1 MIYLIGGLLAS
12 AAMLLYRRPP
22 SRTSPLWSVTLGSTS
37 LTSRLKGNGDR
48 TVSSFALIFSFTLL
62 FLIAALRYGVG
73 TDYWLRYAP
82 LFELIQQGRV
92 EGQEIGYV
100 LLNKAVGLATDDYQG
115 IFVVTSFVTIALFY
129 RFFLRMSINPALS
142 VFIYVF
148 GGFYLE
154 DFNLVKQ
161 ALAIAILVNTF
172 EFALRN
178 KHFAF
183 VLATLLAA
191 SFHSS
196 AFVWFAVWPLMWIR
210 VSRAARIA
218 IALTMIA
225 VILAVPQIVSMLVE
239 QFAPNYGWYF
249 DSNYGSTRSIQP
261 AVVMVAVAAF
271 VFTLVKVG
279 KAERVDR
286 IADNLITVSNV
297 RPMGSQNFGT
307 KSERPKFV
315 RPEINSQTARK
326 TKRTDRYADAVV
338 NVLAVSA
345 AVLVA
350 TTTIAY
356 LFSRLNYYFAPAQL
370 VAVPL
375 ALSLVQNRLARQL
388 LTFAFM
394 SAYMTSFVL
403 QFLVWN
409 AHGVLPYESIFSR

>member
-1 MIYLIGGLLAS
+1 MGCFGLTLS
-12 AAMLLYRRPP
+12 F
-22 SRTSPLWSVTLGSTS
+22 SV
-37 LTSRLKGNGDR
+37 
-48 TVSSFALIFSFTLL
+48 L

-82 LFELIQQGRV
+82 LFELIQQGDV

-100 LLNKAVGLATDDYQG
+100 LLNKAVGLVTDDYQG
-115 IFVVTSFVTIALFY
+115 IFVVTSFITIALFY

-142 VFIYVF
+142 VFIYAF

-172 EFALRN
+172 ELALRN
-178 KHFAF
+178 KHLAFA
-183 VLATLLAA
+183 LTTLLAVT
-191 SFHSS
+191 FHSS
-196 AFVWFAVWPLMWIR
+196 AIVWFAVWPLMWIR

-218 IALTMIA
+218 IALAMIG
-225 VILAVPQIVSMLVE
+225 VVLVVPQTLSVLVQ
-239 QFAPNYGWYF
+239 QFAPNYSWYF

-261 AVVMVAVAAF
+261 AVVIVAVAAF
-271 VFTLVKVG
+271 AFTMVKVG
-279 KAERVDR
+279 KAQREERSAGTLATAGQTRLLEHLASTGIKAGKVQR
-286 IADNLITVSNV
+286 KNSAAIASLAARDTQPGSNHV
-297 RPMGSQNFGT
+297 REVFKADKPFPS
-307 KSERPKFV
+307 
-315 RPEINSQTARK
+315 
-326 TKRTDRYADAVV
+326 DRYADAVV

-356 LFSRLNYYFAPAQL
+356 LFSRLNYYFLPAQL

-375 ALSLVQNRLARQL
+375 ALSLVENRLARQL

-394 SAYMTSFVL
+394 TAYMTSFVL

-409 AHGVLPYESIFSR
+409 AHGVLPYQSIFSR